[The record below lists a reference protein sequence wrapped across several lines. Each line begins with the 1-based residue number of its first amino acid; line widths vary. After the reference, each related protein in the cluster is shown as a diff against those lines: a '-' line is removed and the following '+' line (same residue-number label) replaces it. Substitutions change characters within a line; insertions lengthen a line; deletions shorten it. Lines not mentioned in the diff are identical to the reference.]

1 MKGRGHFAFVAV
13 AFGLGGSIATLAWLA
28 SGYVKEVV
36 SSHGGSVW
44 TEVAWPFAPDEW
56 GKGKAF
62 RCEASSCGAE
72 TNLYIRAKLGF
83 CNCETGVSDDADL
96 DRMGDLYLVGGQTA
110 ALSAGRPITVGHMM
124 GRSRAYTF
132 TARNPL
138 GKTAISAAFND
149 RCDMIV
155 ATVVM
160 PHDRP
165 DAVERE
171 AIEFLNGKT
180 VMRWAEVTLGL

>member
-1 MKGRGHFAFVAV
+1 MKGRGLFAFVAV

-36 SSHGGSVW
+36 PSNGGSTW
-44 TEVAWPFAPDEW
+44 TEVTWPFAPDEW

-62 RCEASSCGAE
+62 QCKASNCGAE
-72 TNLYIRAKLGF
+72 VNLYIRAKLGF
-83 CNCETGVSDDADL
+83 CNCETGISDDADL
-96 DRMGDLYLVGGQTA
+96 DRMSDLHLIGGQRA
-110 ALSAGRPITVGHMM
+110 ALGPGRPINVGHMM
-124 GRSRAYTF
+124 GRTRAYTF
-132 TARNPL
+132 IAHNPL

-155 ATVVM
+155 ATAVL

-165 DAVERE
+165 DAIERQT
-171 AIEFLNGKT
+171 IEFLNGNT